1 MPEHVI
7 NWDFLH
13 SSPSPQETERLP
25 VYVRLTLRLTRKAN
39 VKGMGKHASC
49 RKCSLGAA
57 ASEQQN
63 CAKTA
68 VQAQAMVDLEHLE
81 HGLAD
86 VRAHTPRKQLFLE
99 GDGLAQ
105 VGV

>member
-1 MPEHVI
+1 
-7 NWDFLH
+7 
-13 SSPSPQETERLP
+13 
-25 VYVRLTLRLTRKAN
+25 
-39 VKGMGKHASC
+39 
-49 RKCSLGAA
+49 
-57 ASEQQN
+57 
-63 CAKTA
+63 
-68 VQAQAMVDLEHLE
+68 MVDLEHLE